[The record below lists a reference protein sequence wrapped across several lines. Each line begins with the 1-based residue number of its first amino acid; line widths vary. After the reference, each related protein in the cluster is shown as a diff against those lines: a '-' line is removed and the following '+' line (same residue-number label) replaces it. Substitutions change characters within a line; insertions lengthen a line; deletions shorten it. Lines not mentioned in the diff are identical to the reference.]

1 MHSWKL
7 ETYTEVRSPPAWS
20 MPHSTVKLSPL
31 DVTMV
36 PSEAGQD
43 GPVPAVAPGVLE
55 LLVLLLAGTSAA
67 SGLTYRVRRLPAPQ
81 YCRVLFAQVKLQS
94 LDVAICPGAL
104 MVLPQ

>member
-1 MHSWKL
+1 
-7 ETYTEVRSPPAWS
+7 

-31 DVTMV
+31 DVTIV

-55 LLVLLLAGTSAA
+55 VLVLLLAGTSAA
-67 SGLTYRVRRLPAPQ
+67 SGFVYKVSLLPAPQ
-81 YCRVLFAQVKLQS
+81 YCRVLLAHVKLQS
-94 LDVAICPGAL
+94 LEVAICAGAL

>member
-20 MPHSTVKLSPL
+20 MPHSTVKLSPF
-31 DVTMV
+31 DVTTV
-36 PSEAGQD
+36 PSDAGQD

-55 LLVLLLAGTSAA
+55 LLVVLLTGTSGA
-67 SGLTYRVRRLPAPQ
+67 SGLTYKVSRLPAPQ

-94 LDVAICPGAL
+94 LAVAILAAAL
-104 MVLPQ
+104 MVLLQ

>member
-1 MHSWKL
+1 
-7 ETYTEVRSPPAWS
+7 
-20 MPHSTVKLSPL
+20 MPHSTVKLRPL

-43 GPVPAVAPGVLE
+43 GPVLAVAPGVLE
-55 LLVLLLAGTSAA
+55 LLVLLPAGTSAT
-67 SGLTYRVRRLPAPQ
+67 SGLVYNVSLLPAPQ

-94 LDVAICPGAL
+94 LEVAICAGAL